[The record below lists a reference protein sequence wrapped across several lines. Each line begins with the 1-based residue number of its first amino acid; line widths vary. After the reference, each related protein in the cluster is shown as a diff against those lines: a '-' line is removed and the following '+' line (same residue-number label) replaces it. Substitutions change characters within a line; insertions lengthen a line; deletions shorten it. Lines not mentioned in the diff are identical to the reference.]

1 MLHELPPHVIEAKL
15 LTHELNEIAHPL
27 NKKYIKNDK

>member
-1 MLHELPPHVIEAKL
+1 MLHELPPHVIEVKL

-27 NKKYIKNDK
+27 NKNVYQK